1 MPQSFDISNGELV
14 VLKVLW
20 EESPL
25 LSADVVKRVQQTEAW
40 HEKTIKTLL
49 NRLVNKEAIGYQKDG
64 RAYLYH
70 PLIDEAEYQRF
81 ASTRLVD
88 NIFSGRIAGLV
99 AGFAEQRPLKNDD
112 IESLRAIIASYDQKQ
127 GDSHD

>member
-20 EESPL
+20 EESPM

-49 NRLVNKEAIGYQKDG
+49 NRLVNKEAIGYQKHG

-70 PLIDEAEYQRF
+70 PLIDEADYQSY

-88 NIFSGRIAGLV
+88 NIFAGRIAGLV
-99 AGFAEQRPLKNDD
+99 AGFAEQRPLKDED

-127 GDSHD
+127 GDNHD